1 MSREGNDYVI
11 VRFAALCFFLSTVE
25 FMIPKPL
32 PFLRIGLANM
42 PIMLACEL
50 LPFGPFLLLVA
61 LKAAAQGIVSGTLF
75 SYIFLLSVGGS
86 LASALVMY
94 AARAAFPRAL
104 SFVGVSVL
112 GAFASNAAQLA
123 LAGLVVFGE
132 GMALAAPPVLALG
145 LVTGTLLGFAVNRFS
160 ARSSW
165 LADLRSG
172 RVPEPAA
179 PPADATVPVD
189 GNSAAAGAAGGNSAV
204 TARARVVPPVGKLA
218 LAACLAFFLL
228 FFESPW
234 IKLAAAT
241 LAGLLLLLGG
251 GKIKLP
257 PVLSASF
264 GIVAFHLFIPFGKVL
279 AEPFG
284 LPITQGALE
293 TGIKKALA
301 VEGLIFISRWA
312 LSGGIPLPG
321 RAGKLISRM
330 IAFLGYLVR
339 SRPLIDRSNLIASLD
354 RVMYGRG

>member
-86 LASALVMY
+86 FASALVMY
-94 AARAAFPRAL
+94 GMRAAFPRAL

-112 GAFASNAAQLA
+112 GAFASNAAQLT

-132 GMALAAPPVLALG
+132 RMALAAPPVLALG

-160 ARSSW
+160 ARSAW

-172 RVPEPAA
+172 RVPEP
-179 PPADATVPVD
+179 PD
-189 GNSAAAGAAGGNSAV
+189 GDRGTASAAMSEDAGI
-204 TARARVVPPVGKLA
+204 TARAHAVPPVGKLA
-218 LAACLAFFLL
+218 VAACLAFFLL

-251 GKIKLP
+251 GKIKLL
-257 PVLSASF
+257 PVVSASF
-264 GIVAFHLFIPFGKVL
+264 GIVAFHLLIPFGKVL
-279 AEPFG
+279 AEPLG

-293 TGIKKALA
+293 SGIKKALA

-321 RAGKLISRM
+321 RAGELISRM
-330 IAFLGYLVR
+330 MAFLGYLVR
-339 SRPLIDRSNLIASLD
+339 SRPLIDRANLIASLD

>member
-86 LASALVMY
+86 FASALVMY
-94 AARAAFPRAL
+94 GTRAVFPRAL

-112 GAFASNAAQLA
+112 GAFASNAAQLT

-145 LVTGTLLGFAVNRFS
+145 LVTGTLLGVAVNRFS
-160 ARSSW
+160 VRSTW
-165 LADLRSG
+165 LAELRSG
-172 RVPEPAA
+172 RVPEPELPAA
-179 PPADATVPVD
+179 NAEDAGP
-189 GNSAAAGAAGGNSAV
+189 
-204 TARARVVPPVGKLA
+204 TARASAVPSVGKLA
-218 LAACLAFFLL
+218 VAACLAFFLL

-234 IKLAAAT
+234 IKLTAAT
-241 LAGLLLLLGG
+241 LAGCLLLLGG
-251 GKIKLP
+251 SKIKLL
-257 PVLSASF
+257 PVVSASF
-264 GIVAFHLFIPFGKVL
+264 GIVAFHLLIPFGKVL

-293 TGIKKALA
+293 AGIKKALA
-301 VEGLIFISRWA
+301 MEGLIFISRWA

-330 IAFLGYLVR
+330 MAFLGYLVS
-339 SRPLIDRSNLIASLD
+339 SRPLIDRTNLIASLD
-354 RVMYGRG
+354 RIMRGRG